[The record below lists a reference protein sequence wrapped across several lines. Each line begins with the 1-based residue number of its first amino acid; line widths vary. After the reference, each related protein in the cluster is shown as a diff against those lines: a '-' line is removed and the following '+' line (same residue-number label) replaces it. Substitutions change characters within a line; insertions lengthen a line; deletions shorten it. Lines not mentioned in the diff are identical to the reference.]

1 MFKGS
6 WVALVTPMDQQ
17 GNIDYISLEQLV
29 SFHLEND
36 TDGLV
41 IMGTTGEASTI
52 AFADQLKVIDKVCQQ
67 VKGKI
72 PVIAG
77 NGSNSTSDAIERTKA
92 LDKLAIDG
100 FLTVTPFYNKP
111 MQHGMVLHFNAIAAV
126 TDKPI
131 LLYNVPGRT
140 GIDLQAQTV
149 ATLSKTTNIVGI
161 KEATGS
167 INRLVELKS
176 LCSND
181 FALLSGDDETSA
193 EFMLQGGH
201 GVISVTANIAP
212 KQMAK
217 LCQLATT
224 NQADAAY
231 ALDKTLQG
239 LHRQLFIEAN
249 PIPTKWALHKMGLIH
264 SDMLR
269 LPLTPLEPIHAAV
282 IEQALNLADIQLEHL
297 INTRSS

>member
-17 GNIDYISLEQLV
+17 GNIDYVSLEQLV
-29 SFHLEND
+29 NFHLDNN

-52 AFADQLKVIDKVCQQ
+52 AFAEQLKVIAKVCEQ
-67 VKGKI
+67 VKGSI

-77 NGSNSTSDAIERTKA
+77 NGSNATSEAVERTKA

-111 MQHGMVLHFNAIAAV
+111 MQHGMILHYEAIASV

-131 LLYNVPGRT
+131 LLYNVPSRT
-140 GIDLQAQTV
+140 GIDLLPETV
-149 ATLSKTTNIVGI
+149 ATLANTKNIVGI
-161 KEATGS
+161 KEATGAMD
-167 INRLVELKS
+167 RLQALKA
-176 LCSND
+176 LCPKEFS
-181 FALLSGDDETSA
+181 LLSGDDLTAA

-212 KQMAK
+212 KKMAA
-217 LCQLATT
+217 LCQ
-224 NQADAAY
+224 Y
-231 ALDKTLQG
+231 ALAGNREKTQTIDQQLQG
-239 LHRQLFIEAN
+239 LHCQLFIEAN
-249 PIPTKWALHKMGLIH
+249 PIPTKWALQKMGLIY

-269 LPLTPLEPIHAAV
+269 LPLTQLEPIHVAV
-282 IEQALNLADIQLEHL
+282 IEQALNLADIHLEHL